1 MVPVPLQS
9 FHVFRLQKNR
19 PLPMTTTMIHTN
31 NELAH
36 ILDLFRSTSGNSFHL
51 PPNSIQNK
59 YNNIREK
66 STVHTIPDQSVL
78 PALLPTLLYGSLLLQ
93 ERARKKQ
100 PSGWHLHNRCAPTQ
114 TVDPVQWP
122 FQNNEYPLQLMPPSC
137 LHRIY
142 P

>member
-51 PPNSIQNK
+51 PPNSIRNK
-59 YNNIREK
+59 YNSIREK
-66 STVHTIPDQSVL
+66 SRVHTIRDQSVL
-78 PALLPTLLYGSLLLQ
+78 PALLPILLYGSRLLQ
-93 ERARKKQ
+93 ERARKRR
-100 PSGWHLHNRCAPTQ
+100 PSGWHLHNRYALTQ
-114 TVDPVQWP
+114 SVDLVQWL
-122 FQNNEYPLQLMPPSC
+122 FRNNEYPL
-137 LHRIY
+137 
-142 P
+142 